1 MREYVLKNISRTK
14 LIIHRP
20 SDKSS
25 LCHFMTDKLSSQRE
39 AVLRNILGAY
49 KPIIAPIGMSDGAFT
64 SLFTLPYPP
73 CLSLA
78 MSRPADGVG
87 TMGWG
92 RRGGT
97 STGHNDDSDGD
108 VQLGGGR
115 VLYQGD

>member
-1 MREYVLKNISRTK
+1 
-14 LIIHRP
+14 
-20 SDKSS
+20 
-25 LCHFMTDKLSSQRE
+25 MTDKLSSQRE